1 MYITKNW
8 ISTHAGSKTSLNV
21 ALILARVGKS
31 IVFVHLSHT
40 NLLVQVLVIDTFPLV
55 VAPLAAVTAK
65 TFALVT
71 EETIY
76 VPSAEEP
83 EVKSITIESPANNL

>member
-1 MYITKNW
+1 M
-8 ISTHAGSKTSLNV
+8 
-21 ALILARVGKS
+21 
-31 IVFVHLSHT
+31 
-40 NLLVQVLVIDTFPLV
+40 IDTLPLV
-55 VAPLAAVTAK
+55 VAPLAAVTTK

-83 EVKSITIESPANNL
+83 EVKSITIESPANNLWFVIVIVIVVLLCA